1 MNVINVQPMRVE
13 FANAGVMKIERI
25 AAGVGIILFHAAT
38 KTAAGMHVLRGESAG
53 QNPPNPAYFADT
65 GIRYILDQFKEKGV
79 QPPYLVAVAGG
90 ASMLALSEK
99 AKSGSAVLPVVKDL
113 LKNNNLPVKLEET
126 GGTKVRTIFFN
137 IDERKMKIV

>member
-1 MNVINVQPMRVE
+1 MRVE
-13 FANAGVMKIERI
+13 FANDGVMKIERI

-38 KTAAGMHVLRGESAG
+38 KTAAGMHILRGDSG
-53 QNPPNPAYFADT
+53 GHKPPNPAYFADT
-65 GIRYILDQFKEKGV
+65 GIRFILEKFAEKGI
-79 QPPYLVAVAGG
+79 QPPYLVALAGG

-99 AKSGSAVLPVVKDL
+99 IKSGSAVLPVVKDL
-113 LKNNNLPVKLEET
+113 LKANNLSVKLEET